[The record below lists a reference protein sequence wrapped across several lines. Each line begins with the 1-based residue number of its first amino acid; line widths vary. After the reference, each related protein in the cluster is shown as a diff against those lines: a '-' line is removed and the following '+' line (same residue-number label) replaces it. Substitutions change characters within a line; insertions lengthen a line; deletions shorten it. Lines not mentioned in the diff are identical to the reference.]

1 MPWRELH
8 IRFRSQCHHPWDYCS
23 SVAFGRGSFIGTMRQ
38 LLMVIVLMILS
49 KIFSKAI
56 SVKSSSSM
64 YAVCARFTK
73 SSSTRGCKFL
83 RLQHYHESLS
93 ELCSTLNWKNSPW
106 KLSDSLKGAQTSI
119 TYLWNHRESLKS
131 LLEEN
136 APMSAVISLWELH
149 TKTQTITFLGNGSDK
164 LPWLY
169 QLPMMGVVKYIIVCS
184 IFQGDHYMK
193 SASWAS
199 VTSAEVTGRFKWYV
213 PRTHNL
219 LTTRV
224 LFDLCCIIILNLHTI
239 MNNVCRSNP
248 PTPRIREVSGA
259 LVGYWTHLGSW

>member
-1 MPWRELH
+1 
-8 IRFRSQCHHPWDYCS
+8 
-23 SVAFGRGSFIGTMRQ
+23 
-38 LLMVIVLMILS
+38 
-49 KIFSKAI
+49 
-56 SVKSSSSM
+56 M

-169 QLPMMGVVKYIIVCS
+169 QLPMMGVVKYIILCS
-184 IFQGDHYMK
+184 IFQGDHYTK